1 MGSKKKNTG
10 SSHGMPLL
18 TGFAGIVIVFLILVF
33 ANVLAAKMNI
43 RWDATQEKLYSLSDS
58 TKSIA
63 SKLKKPVTI
72 KFFYSE
78 DNINI
83 PANIKA
89 YGKRVRDY
97 LGEYE
102 NTGGGKITVESINP
116 SYDSDEE
123 DLAQKYGIKG
133 LSLPSGE
140 KVYFGLVA
148 LSADQEEVIPY
159 LDPTREAQ
167 LEYDVTRAITR
178 VQNASKEKI
187 AVVSGLPLMGMPM
200 GYPMQQGMP
209 KPWLFIT
216 ELKKTYEVSMI
227 TKEDEVI
234 PQDVKLLM
242 IINPD
247 SISDNLLKNI
257 DSYVTSGGN
266 VIAISDPVN
275 ISGDSNPMTG
285 GKGVD
290 RNFEKLLAT
299 WGVEIDSQKI
309 VADYFYPTQLYSQ
322 RSPGT
327 VESNP
332 TWISAQK
339 ALFDQAD
346 TITGRLENMLFP
358 IAGSIKVTEQKG
370 VKSTA
375 LIKTSKSSAIVESFK
390 AQLGGELA
398 ADFKPTGEVYNLA
411 VKLTGKMP
419 SVYNANDQGTEGAA
433 EKKDTAVKEDSKSK
447 SSTIIV
453 VSDADFINDAYY
465 VEKQNFL
472 GFEMAQVFNDN
483 LNFMLNST
491 ELLTG
496 NPELAEIRAGGTFS
510 RPFTK
515 VRDMELKAREKWYAQ
530 EIILEKRVEE
540 TNQKL
545 QALNS
550 KKSEN
555 QTFVLNPEQEAEIK
569 EFQEEKRKIN
579 RELKSVRRNL
589 RADIESLGNVIKL
602 MNIFFMPLLVIIAG
616 IAFAIRRRHN
626 A

>member
-1 MGSKKKNTG
+1 MGSKQKNTG
-10 SSHGMPLL
+10 TGQGMPLL
-18 TGFAGIVIVFLILVF
+18 TGFAGVVIVFLILVF
-33 ANVLAAKMNI
+33 ANVLVAEMNI
-43 RWDATQEKLYSLSDS
+43 RWDATAENLYSLSDS
-58 TKSIA
+58 TKNIA
-63 SKLKKPVTI
+63 SKLKRPVTI

-78 DNINI
+78 DNISI

-89 YGKRVRDY
+89 YAKRVRDF

-102 NTGGGKITVESINP
+102 NVGSGKISLEVINP
-116 SYDSDEE
+116 VYDSDEE

-140 KVYFGLVA
+140 RVYFGLVA

-159 LDPTREAQ
+159 LDPARETQ
-167 LEYDVTRAITR
+167 LEYDITRAITR
-178 VQNASKEKI
+178 VQNSAKEKI
-187 AVVSGLPLMGMPM
+187 ALISGLPLMGGMPM

-209 KPWLFIT
+209 KPWLFVT

-227 TKEDEVI
+227 TKEDEKI
-234 PQDVKLLM
+234 PSDIRLLM
-242 IINPD
+242 IVNPD
-247 SISDNLLKNI
+247 TISDNLLKEV
-257 DSYVTSGGN
+257 DGYVARGGN
-266 VIAISDPVN
+266 VIAITDPVN
-275 ISGDSNPMTG
+275 ISGESNPMAG
-285 GKGVD
+285 GKGID
-290 RNFEKLLAT
+290 RNFEKLLAA
-299 WGVEIDSQKI
+299 WGVEMDSQKI

-322 RSPGT
+322 RNPGS
-327 VESNP
+327 VEANP

-339 ALFDQAD
+339 AIFDQGD

-358 IAGSIKVTEQKG
+358 IAGALNVTEKKG
-370 VKSTA
+370 VKATT
-375 LIKTSKSSAIVESFK
+375 LIKTSKSSALVESFK

-398 ADFKPTGEVYNLA
+398 ADFKPTGEEYKLA

-419 SVYNANDQGTEGAA
+419 SVFGGGTDPSGDKDEADEKDQ
-433 EKKDTAVKEDSKSK
+433 KLK
-447 SSTIIV
+447 SSTVIV
-453 VSDADFINDAYY
+453 VSDADFIYDSYY

-483 LNFMLNST
+483 LNFILNSS

-530 EIILEKRVEE
+530 EIILEKRAEE

-569 EFQEEKRKIN
+569 RFQEEKRNIS
-579 RELKSVRRNL
+579 RDLKSVRRNL

-602 MNIFFMPLLVIIAG
+602 ANIFFMPFCIMVAG
-616 IAFAIRRRHN
+616 IVLGIRRRRN